1 MKTNPHQPP
10 DGAELHRLAE
20 ERLKSRRTEDSGQ
33 KTEPESARLVHE
45 LQVHQIELEMQN
57 EELQQARARAEA
69 LLAKYTELYDF
80 APTGYFNL
88 APDGTILAVNLTGA
102 RLLGLGRAELLKRH
116 LGLLV
121 AEADR
126 RALSDF
132 LQKVFASGAREACEV
147 SLPQAGNRPLCML
160 IEGNLSADGQECLV
174 VMADITERRQAE
186 ERARAAQA
194 ETEKLLALSD
204 QSRRALISV
213 AEDERKAAAAL
224 AIQAR
229 IATIFIT
236 APDEEMFNEVLKVVL
251 DVMQSPFGAFGFIA
265 EDGALVVPTM
275 TRQIWDK
282 CQVPEKSIR
291 FSPETWG
298 DSSWPRAIRE
308 KRPVLSNEP
317 SAHIPEG
324 HIAIQRHIS
333 LPLVIQGEVI
343 GLFQVAN
350 KAADYTETDVRML
363 GSIAGHVA
371 PLLSARLRHE
381 RVEHALDQ
389 QQKRMEEVMR
399 SVNAELEQRVQ
410 DRTDQFATANRQLTI
425 ANQELEAFS
434 YTVSHDLRAPLRHV
448 HGYVELLM
456 EEAGD
461 QLSEPARHYL
471 KTISDASREMST
483 LIDDLLAFSRMGR
496 AELSE
501 TRVDL
506 DKLVQ
511 ATLPDLK
518 RAAPGRNILWKIPPL
533 PAVQGDPAMLSQVL
547 ANLLGNAVK
556 YTRPRDPAQIE
567 LGCAGQEDGRS
578 ILFVRDNGVGFD
590 PQYTSKLFGV
600 FQRLHRSDEFEGTGI
615 GLAIVRRIIGRHGG
629 RTWAEGQVNAGA
641 TFYFTLKPAAP
652 REGTRPTGNPP
663 REGTRPTGNPVKSRK
678 HTR

>member
-10 DGAELHRLAE
+10 DAAELRRLAE
-20 ERLKSRRTEDSGQ
+20 ERLKKEDGGR
-33 KTEPESARLVHE
+33 KTESETARLAHE
-45 LQVHQIELEMQN
+45 LQVHQVELEMER
-57 EELQQARARAEA
+57 EELLQAHARSEA
-69 LLAKYTELYDF
+69 LLAQYTDLYNF
-80 APTGYFNL
+80 APAGYL
-88 APDGTILAVNLTGA
+88 SLDRKGMIRQLNLTAA
-102 RLLGLGRAELLKRH
+102 RLLGAERSWLVNHR
-116 LGLLV
+116 LGLFV
-121 AEADR
+121 AEGDR
-126 RALSDF
+126 RAFSDF

-147 SLPQAGNRPLCML
+147 SLPQADNRPLCVL

-204 QSRRALISV
+204 RSRRALISV
-213 AEDERKAAAAL
+213 AEDERKAAEAL

-275 TRQIWDK
+275 TRQTWDK

-291 FSPETWG
+291 FAPETWG

-308 KRPVLSNEP
+308 KQPVLSNEP

-381 RVEHALDQ
+381 RLEHALHQ

-410 DRTDQFATANRQLTI
+410 DRTDQFAAANRQLTI

-448 HGYVELLM
+448 HGYVELLV

-461 QLSEPARHYL
+461 QLSEQARHYL

-547 ANLLGNAVK
+547 ANLLDNAVK

-678 HTR
+678 DTR